1 MILSDMKIRNL
12 EAKKKGYRV
21 CDGDGLYLQVSPRGA
36 KTWQLRYHFGGK
48 ERTMSGGRYPRV
60 SLQEA
65 RELRHR
71 TKRLLDLNLDPC
83 SEKRR
88 EKIDAQYRDKNT
100 FRLVAEEWF
109 NSRKGDW
116 TPRHARKIW
125 HRLETYILPD
135 MGRRSISE
143 IKPLEVL
150 RVIQKIEARDAT
162 ELSHCQL
169 SSCNRIFRYAVVT
182 GRLQYNPAS
191 DLSSALRRHRA
202 KHHPTLR
209 APEIGEFLRAFHQ
222 FECREIHKIAF
233 ELLLLTGLRTGELRH
248 SKWADAHLDRWEWIM
263 PPEITKMKD
272 LHVVPLSQQTA
283 ILLRRLNEITGDQE
297 WLFPNFGSK
306 RSPVISE
313 NFANNIIRK
322 IGYKDRIVG
331 HGFRSMFSTVLN
343 EAGFNRDA
351 IERQLAHSERNRV
364 RAAYNRAEYWEIRG
378 PMMQW
383 WADFLDRARNTA
395 NPNPFNGS
403 PRSAFLEP
411 ARLRHP
417 IFLERDGGSGTE
429 PLMLPR

>member
-1 MILSDMKIRNL
+1 MMLSDLKIRNL
-12 EAKKKGYRV
+12 ESKKKGYRV

-71 TKRLLDLNLDPC
+71 MKRLLDLNLDPC

-88 EKIDAQYRDKNT
+88 EKIDAQYRDRNT

-116 TPRHARKIW
+116 TSRHARKIW
-125 HRLETYILPD
+125 HRLETYIFPD
-135 MGRRSISE
+135 MGKRSISE

-150 RVIQKIEARDAT
+150 RVIQKIEARNAT

-182 GRLQYNPAS
+182 GRIQYNPAS

-233 ELLLLTGLRTGELRH
+233 EVLLLTGLRTGELRH
-248 SKWADAHLDRWEWIM
+248 SKWTDVHFDRWEWIM

-272 LHVVPLSQQTA
+272 LHVVPLSQQAA
-283 ILLRRLNEITGDQE
+283 ILLGRLNEITGDRE

-383 WADFLDRARNTA
+383 WADFLDRARSNA

-403 PRSAFLEP
+403 SRSGFLEP
-411 ARLRHP
+411 ARPHHP
-417 IFLERDGGSGTE
+417 ILLEGNRGSGHE
-429 PLMLPR
+429 PLMLPN